1 MSKFLRTSL
10 ESEKKQTIA
19 TEERIY
25 ILLPKPTDHLFH
37 PMGRVSTWPSIKFF
51 CSQDTEVWWGIQGD
65 LT

>member
-51 CSQDTEVWWGIQGD
+51 LE
-65 LT
+65 

>member
-25 ILLPKPTDHLFH
+25 ILLPKPMDHLFH
-37 PMGRVSTWPSIKFF
+37 PMGRVSTWPSINFFFALRTLKFGGGF
-51 CSQDTEVWWGIQGD
+51 KVT
-65 LT
+65 

>member
-51 CSQDTEVWWGIQGD
+51 FGIRKLKFGGGFKV
-65 LT
+65 T